1 MGATLF
7 NGVAD
12 YSCSGYT
19 YEYNAIKDGVT
30 NFSAAQEDKDRYL
43 DQLKNGKKVCLKK
56 KAIVGLE
63 YSAFIIDVI
72 FRFVC
77 AILGLLF
84 Y

>member
-19 YEYNAIKDGVT
+19 YEYNVIKDGVT

-43 DQLKNGKKVCLKK
+43 DHLKDGKKWLCKEK
-56 KAIVGLE
+56 SNGW
-63 YSAFIIDVI
+63 
-72 FRFVC
+72 FRVFSIYHWC
-77 AILGLLF
+77 NFRNTSLF
-84 Y
+84 RK